1 MADTLEVAYNTIIYS
16 SIHADRLII
25 NGVAGETYTVLAIQM
40 CHTGATE
47 VPQVS
52 IFTTAAGGSG
62 TRRHIFKNVTMPP
75 KSSFEHKDK
84 IIIEGTDELYIVSET
99 GDGDIDTVV
108 TYLKQTS

>member
-1 MADTLEVAYNTIIYS
+1 MADTLEVAFNNIIYS
-16 SIHADRLII
+16 SIDPARLII
-25 NGVAGETYTVLAIQM
+25 NGVSGETYTVLSIQM
-40 CHTGATE
+40 CHTGVSE
-47 VPQVS
+47 IPQVS

-62 TRRHIFKNVTMPP
+62 TRRHIYKNIVMSP
-75 KSSFEHKDK
+75 KSSFEHVDK